1 MKICILAEGC
11 YPYVAGGV
19 SSWIQMLIK
28 GMPEHEFVICTIAA
42 NTDQKGKF
50 KYELPE
56 NVVEVRENF
65 LDQFLDEK
73 STKKVE
79 YRLTKEEKTAVL
91 ELITKDTVNWEVL
104 FEMFSL
110 GGSYNINDFLVSE
123 AFLEIVM
130 EACKE
135 KYRLTPFN
143 KVFWTIRSM
152 LLPIFHVL
160 SCEIPEADLYHSV
173 STGYAGILGACFQ
186 YRTGKPY
193 MITEHG
199 IYTREREEEII
210 KASWVDVHF
219 KRTWIDF
226 FAGMSRAAYERANR
240 IISLFYGAREFQI
253 EAGAPEEKCIV
264 IPNGIKLS
272 RFEHTEEIA
281 DDGHPLT
288 VGGVIRV
295 VPIKDLK
302 TMIYAFDMVKQK
314 VPDARL
320 YLIGPT
326 DENPEYYQECQDL
339 IRNLGC
345 EDVTFTG
352 RVDVAEWY
360 GKMDIL
366 LLSSVSEGQPFAILE
381 GMAARRPY
389 VSTNVGSCRELLE
402 GNEDEFGKAGEIV
415 PVMNP
420 RLMAKAILKIA
431 GDRNQMRTMAE
442 NGYRR
447 VVKYYQ
453 EEAFLSAYREQY
465 IIFAPEEE
473 KK

>member
-1 MKICILAEGC
+1 MRICILAEGC

-42 NTDQKGKF
+42 NMDQKGQF

-65 LDQFLDEK
+65 LDQFLDNK
-73 STKKVE
+73 VTKKVK
-79 YRLTKEEKTAVL
+79 YHL
-91 ELITKDTVNWEVL
+91 EPQERQAFLDLITKEKVDWEVL

-110 GGSYNINDFLVSE
+110 GGKYKINDFLACE
-123 AFLEIVM
+123 QFLEIVM
-130 EACKE
+130 EACKD

-152 LLPIFHVL
+152 LLPIFNIL
-160 SCEIPEADLYHSV
+160 QSDIPEADIYHSV
-173 STGYAGILGACFQ
+173 STGYAGILGACFR
-186 YRTGKPY
+186 YKTGKPY
-193 MITEHG
+193 IITEHG

-210 KASWVDVHF
+210 RAEWVDVHF
-219 KRTWIDF
+219 KKTWINF
-226 FAGMSRAAYERANR
+226 FAGMSYAAYERADK
-240 IISLFYGAREFQI
+240 IVSLFYGARKFQI

-272 RFEHTEEIA
+272 RFEGTPEIQ

-295 VPIKDLK
+295 VPIKDIK
-302 TMIYAFDMVKQK
+302 TMIYAFDAVKRK
-314 VPDARL
+314 VFNAKC

-345 EDVTFTG
+345 EDIEFTG

-360 GKMDIL
+360 GKLDIV

-381 GMAARRPY
+381 GMAARRPF

-402 GNEDEFGKAGEIV
+402 GSPDEFGKAGEIV

-420 RLMAKAILKIA
+420 NLMAKAILRIA
-431 GDRNQMRTMAE
+431 ESRDKMREMAN
-442 NGYRR
+442 NGFQR

-453 EEAFLSAYREQY
+453 EEDFIRAYRELY
-465 IIFAPEEE
+465 EEVVR
-473 KK
+473 

>member
-1 MKICILAEGC
+1 MRICLIAEGC
-11 YPYVAGGV
+11 YPYIAGGV

-42 NTDQKGKF
+42 NLEQKGQF
-50 KYELPE
+50 KYELPP

-65 LDQFLDEK
+65 LDQFLDNKTVNKVKYRLEEK
-73 STKKVE
+73 E
-79 YRLTKEEKTAVL
+79 YRAVL
-91 ELITKDTVNWEVL
+91 DLITKDKVDWDTL
-104 FEMFSL
+104 FSMFSC
-110 GGSYNINDFLVSE
+110 GGKYKVNDFLASE
-123 AFLEIVM
+123 AFLDIIM

-152 LLPIFHVL
+152 LLPIFNVL
-160 SCEIPEADLYHSV
+160 LCEIPEADLYHSV
-173 STGYAGILGACFQ
+173 STGYAGILGACFR

-193 MITEHG
+193 LITEHG

-210 KASWVDVHF
+210 KAQWVDVHF
-219 KRTWIDF
+219 KYTWINF
-226 FAGMSRAAYERANR
+226 FAGMAKAAYDKADR
-240 IISLFYGAREFQI
+240 IISLFYGARQFQI
-253 EAGAPEEKCIV
+253 EAGAPEKRCIV

-272 RFEHTEEIA
+272 RFSDTPPIA

-302 TMIYAFDMVKQK
+302 TMINAFEIVKRRI
-314 VPDARL
+314 PDARM

-326 DENPEYYQECQDL
+326 DENPEYYRECQEL
-339 IRNLGC
+339 IQSIGC
-345 EDVTFTG
+345 SDIVFTG

-360 GKMDIL
+360 RKLDIL

-381 GMAARRPY
+381 GLAAHRPF

-415 PVMNP
+415 PVMMPN
-420 RLMAKAILKIA
+420 LMAKAILRIA
-431 GDRNQMRTMAE
+431 ENRDSMREMAE
-442 NGYRR
+442 QGFKR
-447 VVKYYQ
+447 VEKYYQ
-453 EEAFLSAYREQY
+453 EENFLQSYRELY
-465 IIFAPEEE
+465 DEMVR
-473 KK
+473 

>member
-1 MKICILAEGC
+1 MRICLLAEGC

-42 NTDQKGKF
+42 NLDQKGQF

-56 NVVEVRENF
+56 NVVEVKENF
-65 LDQFLDEK
+65 LDQFLDNK
-73 STKKVE
+73 ATSKVN
-79 YRLTKEEKTAVL
+79 YHLTEEERTAVL
-91 ELITKDTVNWEVL
+91 DLITKDTVNWDTL

-110 GGSYNINDFLVSE
+110 GGKYKINDFLSSE
-123 AFLEIVM
+123 AFLTIVM
-130 EACKE
+130 EACQG

-143 KVFWTIRSM
+143 QVFWTIRSM
-152 LLPIFHVL
+152 LLPIFNVL
-160 SCEIPEADLYHSV
+160 LCEIPEADIYHSV

-186 YRTGKPY
+186 YRTKKPY
-193 MITEHG
+193 IVTEHG
-199 IYTREREEEII
+199 IYTREREEEIL
-210 KASWVDVHF
+210 KAAWVDVHF
-219 KRTWIDF
+219 KNTWINF
-226 FAGMSRAAYERANR
+226 FAGMSRAAYEKADK

-253 EAGAPEEKCIV
+253 EAGAEEHKCMV

-272 RFEHTEEIA
+272 RFSSTPEIV

-295 VPIKDLK
+295 VPIKDIK
-302 TMIYAFDMVKQK
+302 TMIYAFDAVKRK
-314 VPDARL
+314 IFDSKM

-326 DENPEYYQECQDL
+326 DEDPEYYQECQEL

-345 EDVTFTG
+345 QDIVFTG

-360 GKMDIL
+360 GKLDIL

-381 GMAARRPY
+381 GMAAKRPF

-402 GNEDEFGKAGEIV
+402 GNNDEFGKAGEIV

-420 RLMAKAILKIA
+420 SLMAKAIFRIA
-431 GDRNQMRTMAE
+431 EDRDRMREMAR
-442 NGYRR
+442 NGFER

-453 EEAFLSAYREQY
+453 EEDFLNAYRRLYDEVCS
-465 IIFAPEEE
+465 
-473 KK
+473 